1 MRITR
6 LTVGVFAAILFTF
19 GVVAIPASHSSN
31 VKCHAVAQPQ
41 TSNVMIADGGDPV
54 PRPWFV

>member
-1 MRITR
+1 MRFTK

-19 GVVAIPASHSSN
+19 GVVSIPASQSSS
-31 VKCHAVAQPQ
+31 VKCHAVVQPQ
-41 TSNVMIADGGDPV
+41 SSHVMIADGGDPV